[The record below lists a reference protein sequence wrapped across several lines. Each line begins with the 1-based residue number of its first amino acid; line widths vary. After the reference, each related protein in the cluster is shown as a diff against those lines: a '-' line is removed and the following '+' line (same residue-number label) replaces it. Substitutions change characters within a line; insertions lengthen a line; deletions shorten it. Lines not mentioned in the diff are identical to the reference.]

1 MHSSRRWI
9 AAFLLAV
16 ASAFAADAS
25 AQGANGKIAFSRY
38 AYYPGGELRHVNLYS
53 INADG
58 TAFRQLAPTLER
70 RFRFDPAWSPHGTY
84 LAYTLA
90 TGPGAEDWNIWRV
103 DANGTTRRQV
113 TQGVSDFR
121 YPSWNPA
128 GSLIG
133 FRSNAANEPN
143 AATCVGVVR
152 PDGTGQRNVLCAPP
166 GSVMQESAPFWLP
179 DGRML
184 VVVRRIVDDPAEPPN
199 TFLDVYRV
207 TVSTAQSTLV
217 RSVEV
222 GGEYA
227 LFFAPDGR
235 RAMISTRYEG
245 TMLVYVDLE
254 TGELRGGF
262 RPGYS
267 PVWSPDSRRIAYAH
281 LVLPAGFPTDDVGH
295 VLVSDVNIPEDR
307 RDLNVAMTPG
317 LHYVPNG
324 WSPDGKRILAT
335 RTIYAPA
342 APGSGLYLPHH
353 TLRLLD
359 ADTPYID
366 TLVTGRAEMDAWFSP
381 P

>member
-9 AAFLLAV
+9 AALLLVFATV
-16 ASAFAADAS
+16 CAADAS
-25 AQGANGKIAFSRY
+25 AQGADGKIAFSRY
-38 AYYPGGELRHVNLYS
+38 VYYPGGELRHVNLYS

-58 TAFRQLAPTLER
+58 SGFRQLAPTIER
-70 RFRFDPAWSPHGTY
+70 HFRFDPAWSPHGTY

-103 DANGTTRRQV
+103 DANGTTRRQL
-113 TQGVSDFR
+113 TRGAPDFR

-128 GSLIG
+128 GTLIG
-133 FRSNAANEPN
+133 FLSTAAGG
-143 AATCVGVVR
+143 ATCVGVVR
-152 PDGTGQRNVLCAPP
+152 PDGTGQRNLVCASA
-166 GSVMQESAPFWLP
+166 GSEMQETAPFWLP

-184 VVVRRIVDDPAEPPN
+184 VVVRRIEQDPDRPPD
-199 TFLDVYRV
+199 TFLDVYRI
-207 TVSTAQSTLV
+207 TVSTGQSTLV
-217 RSVEV
+217 RSVEA

-262 RPGYS
+262 PPGYS

-324 WSPDGKRILAT
+324 WSPDGTRILAT

-366 TLVTGRAEMDAWFSP
+366 TLVSGLAEMDAWFSP